1 VNRPTPIRD
10 FLDALVHPSARHDP
24 ATAERHV
31 AFMAPRLCG
40 SLLALGAFPAVLAW
54 HGVPSTI
61 EFLVLAWMIV
71 PIAIACF
78 LSRTGRYETAH
89 ALSAFALTCIVT
101 MVAAASGGVNSS
113 AAIWLALIP
122 LEAALSGSK
131 RAVAVASLLAIG
143 GAGLLVAAGAWF
155 GLAPGVE
162 HASLVTL
169 GTLSALIYATGIA
182 AGADGLMRSLRIVHD
197 EARRLEPAFGA
208 TDVVTWHGPGGR
220 VVYASAN
227 AEAVLGAPPAA
238 LVGGD
243 SARSGLFDRIHVGD
257 RPAFLRA
264 LSEAAAGEA
273 GEIEFRLRRPGAA
286 EFMWIEMRCK
296 SFDGKSFDGKSFDGE
311 SLDRKSFDGK
321 FDAKPDGDGPRPD
334 VVAVMR
340 DVTGRKQRQDELIA
354 ARAEAE
360 RANAAKSRFL
370 ASMGHEL
377 RTPLNAIIGFSDMLQ
392 NDAGHPIDS
401 TRRREYARIISQS
414 GHHLLAVANGILDM
428 ARLETGHVDLFPEP
442 FRPRDAIA
450 GSTELLAL
458 QAEEAGVALR
468 IDAPEDLPDIVADR
482 RAVTQILI
490 NLIANAIRFSGRG
503 GVVTIRARVDR
514 MHAVFEVADT
524 GIGMAPGDL
533 TRIGGPYFSTGGRR
547 HDGGGAGLGLSIV
560 KGLVDLHGGIL
571 EAASEPGKGARIA
584 VRLPASGE
592 GLIPAARVQKRA

>member
-10 FLDALVHPSARHDP
+10 FLDALVHPSARHDA

-40 SLLALGAFPAVLAW
+40 SLLALGAFPVILAW
-54 HGVPSTI
+54 HGVPSAV

-78 LSRTGRYETAH
+78 LSRTGCYEAAQ
-89 ALSAFALTCIVT
+89 ALSAFALTCVVT

-113 AAIWLALIP
+113 AAIWLLLIP
-122 LEAALSGSK
+122 LEAALSGSR
-131 RAVAVASLLAIG
+131 RAVAVAALLAIG
-143 GAGLLVAAGAWF
+143 GAGLLAAAGAWF
-155 GLAPGVE
+155 GLRPGVE
-162 HASLVTL
+162 HSSLLTL

-182 AGADGLMRSLRIVHD
+182 AGADGLMRSLWIVRD
-197 EARRLEPAFGA
+197 EAQCFEAAFGA

-227 AEAVLGAPPAA
+227 AQTVLGASPADLA
-238 LVGGD
+238 GH
-243 SARSGLFDRIHVGD
+243 GLFDRIHVGD

-264 LSEAAAGEA
+264 LSEAAAGAA
-273 GEIEFRLRRPGAA
+273 GEMEFRLRRPAAA
-286 EFMWIEMRCK
+286 EFLWIEMRCK
-296 SFDGKSFDGKSFDGE
+296 AFDGKSFDGK
-311 SLDRKSFDGK
+311 
-321 FDAKPDGDGPRPD
+321 PDSGGPQPD

-354 ARAEAE
+354 ARTEAE

-392 NDAGHPIDS
+392 NEAGPPIDS

-442 FRPRDAIA
+442 FRSEEVIA
-450 GSTELLAL
+450 ASVELLAL
-458 QAEEAGVALR
+458 QAAEAGVA
-468 IDAPEDLPDIVADR
+468 IQIEAPDDLPEIVADR
-482 RAVTQILI
+482 RAVMQILI
-490 NLIANAIRFSGRG
+490 NLIANAIRFSKRG
-503 GVVTIRARVDR
+503 EAVTIRASVEAV
-514 MHAVFEVADT
+514 HAVFEVVDT
-524 GIGMAPGDL
+524 GIGMAVDDL
-533 TRIGGPYFSTGGRR
+533 ARIGHPYFHVGGGR
-547 HDGGGAGLGLSIV
+547 HDGGAGLGLSIV
-560 KGLVDLHGGIL
+560 KGLVDLHGGVL
-571 EAASEPGKGARIA
+571 EVSSASGKGAAIT

-592 GLIPAARVQKRA
+592 GLVPARRAQKRA